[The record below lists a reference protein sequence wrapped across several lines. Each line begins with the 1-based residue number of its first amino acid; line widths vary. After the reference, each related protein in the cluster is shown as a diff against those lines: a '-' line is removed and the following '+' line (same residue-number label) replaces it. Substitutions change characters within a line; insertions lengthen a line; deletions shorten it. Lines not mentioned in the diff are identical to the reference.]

1 MFRKVKSVA
10 AATIL
15 GVGMAGM
22 AAVAGANDSV
32 DASAPAETAIP
43 MTIVDAA
50 LAANAKDGSFSYLL
64 AAATCPQLDGAIVA
78 ALTGDGPL
86 TLFAPT
92 DAAFQKLQM
101 TLGITAPAPGKTCDL
116 DAETLAAVLTY
127 HVTPG
132 SRFVTG
138 LGGIFNSYNPLNV
151 AMLSGDAIV
160 TNPNLTIHDAN
171 GQSVRLVPGA
181 VNLRTG
187 NGVIHAV
194 DSVLLPF

>member
-1 MFRKVKSVA
+1 MFRNVKSVA

-15 GVGMAGM
+15 GVGLAGM
-22 AAVAGANDSV
+22 AAIAGANDSA
-32 DASAPAETAIP
+32 DASESAAVPK
-43 MTIVDAA
+43 TIVDAA

-64 AAATCPQLDGAIVA
+64 AAATCPQLDGAIVS
-78 ALTGDGPL
+78 ALSGDGPL

-101 TLGITAPAPGKTCDL
+101 ALGIAAPAPGKTCDL

-132 SRFVTG
+132 RRFITG
-138 LGGIFNSYNPLNV
+138 LGGIFNSFGPVDV

-160 TNPNLTIHDAN
+160 TNPDLTIHDAS
-171 GQSVRLVPGA
+171 GQSVRVIPGA